1 VLRQRLQWI
10 DPFALVLF
18 TFVTFCILY
27 AFHITSGVF
36 VGLIVCDMNCFAR
49 DDGFSLNL
57 ACYVHSGI
65 YIKSLHFRI
74 VVFWLI
80 TVCILPAFR
89 RNLSPL
95 VPTSS
100 TLRRSQ
106 LPGSTVPFSCVRI
119 SPLWESHISV
129 LTSINDFVLHCHSL
143 LP

>member
-1 VLRQRLQWI
+1 MLCQRLQWI
-10 DPFALVLF
+10 DPFALMLF
-18 TFVTFCILY
+18 TFVTFCVLY
-27 AFHITSGVF
+27 AFHITSGVL
-36 VGLIVCDMNCFAR
+36 VGLIVCDMNCFTR

-74 VVFWLI
+74 VVFWFI
-80 TVCILPAFR
+80 NVCILPTLR

-95 VPTSS
+95 VPTNS

-106 LPGSTVPFSCVRI
+106 LPVSTLPCPCVRI
-119 SPLWESHISV
+119 SPLCESQVSV
-129 LTSINDFVLHCHSL
+129 LISINDIVLHCHSL